1 MTSADLKKGISYV
14 AFGFL
19 FTLVNVNLNFQSGTL
34 NIAPD
39 WIGWILFFFA
49 YALLGEYVA
58 GKPYLR
64 WVPLVMVI
72 LTGAVWILNLAKPEL
87 DISILTLITGI
98 ISAAYM
104 FVLFG
109 VLETIGRDYDSWHT
123 ETIRT
128 LKFVNLIAYLVSL
141 LFILLARVTA
151 SAAVAG
157 AFLIVGVVMIVAA
170 IVTLVVL
177 LKFRKEMQGRMEDWE
192 LRHPGQH
199 RPEGFEESEE

>member
-39 WIGWILFFFA
+39 WVGWILFFFA
-49 YALLGEYVA
+49 YVLLGEYVA

-64 WVPLVMVI
+64 WIPLVMVI